1 LSRIIE
7 SHSLTPPPAMVERQ
21 TRYLMERYQDRTG
34 EGGAPDAPS
43 MEEAR
48 KAFEARA
55 MRQVQATLLVEK
67 IAQTE
72 KIEVPDTVVQER
84 IENLARAAG
93 ERGKSLRQYYSRH
106 EARDELRSQ
115 LLFDRTLDFLLER
128 ANLKEL
134 DAPVEK
140 VDDQGKKS

>member
-1 LSRIIE
+1 
-7 SHSLTPPPAMVERQ
+7 
-21 TRYLMERYQDRTG
+21 
-34 EGGAPDAPS
+34 

-48 KAFEARA
+48 KAFEVRA

-67 IAQTE
+67 IAETE
-72 KIEVPDTVVQER
+72 KIEVPDTEVQER

-93 ERGKSLRQYYSRH
+93 DRGKSLRQYYSRH

-115 LLFDRTLDFLLER
+115 LVFDRTLDFLLER
-128 ANLKEL
+128 ANVKEV